1 MFENFKNLASMMG
14 QAKQIRQKMEELQA
28 RLAERTAEGDAGA
41 GAVRVTVNGK
51 LEVLRV
57 EVDRPLVAA
66 LAGQGSDADQAM
78 VEELIAAACNAALT
92 KAREMMQ
99 EELREM
105 TGGMNLPGMPD
116 MSQFLGQ

>member
-1 MFENFKNLASMMG
+1 MFENFKNLAAMMG

-28 RLAERTAEGDAGA
+28 RLAERTVEGDAGA

-57 EVDRPLVAA
+57 AVDRPLVAA

-116 MSQFLGQ
+116 MGQFLGQ